1 MFIRYRMM
9 QQSVIHHVDD
19 NALCVSVVC
28 KQGMCHST
36 LAVRV
41 KTCKLSFFF
50 DFFEKNINHLSAEFA
65 AYFISRVFGA
75 RQACPN
81 LIKGNYLQCN

>member
-41 KTCKLSFFF
+41 KTSKLSFFF
-50 DFFEKNINHLSAEFA
+50 DFFRKK
-65 AYFISRVFGA
+65 Y
-75 RQACPN
+75 
-81 LIKGNYLQCN
+81 

>member
-50 DFFEKNINHLSAEFA
+50 DFFSKKILIICLRNLPRILLVEYLA
-65 AYFISRVFGA
+65 RVRHA
-75 RQACPN
+75 
-81 LIKGNYLQCN
+81 LT